1 VKRAYPRVDRG
12 EKSQLKQDK
21 PVRPKDAATL
31 ILLRGG
37 KSLPLVLLGR
47 RPMKS
52 RFMPGFFVFPGGK
65 FDRDDEFVGAR
76 YQLNEE
82 TTNLLSTRCSRRRAN
97 ALAWTAIRETWEE
110 TGLLVGLPAETGHE
124 DPAPG
129 EDGAMRAFKG
139 LGLKP
144 NTHALFYV
152 ARAITP
158 TSSPI
163 RYDTRFFVANGE
175 GLFGSLQDS
184 EELSDTA
191 WRPIADAFNDDA
203 IADVTKFALRQALK
217 HWTMPGSRQ
226 PYSVPTMH
234 RHHRRVVIRNVNA

>member
-1 VKRAYPRVDRG
+1 M
-12 EKSQLKQDK
+12 
-21 PVRPKDAATL
+21 
-31 ILLRGG
+31 
-37 KSLPLVLLGR
+37 PLVLLGR

-65 FDRDDEFVGAR
+65 FDHEDELVGALH
-76 YQLNEE
+76 QSNEK

-97 ALAWTAIRETWEE
+97 ALTWTAIRETWEE
-110 TGLLVGLPAETGHE
+110 TGLLIGLPAETRHE
-124 DPAPG
+124 DPASPQ
-129 EDGAMRAFKG
+129 DSAMQAFKN
-139 LGLKP
+139 LGLRP

-163 RYDTRFFVANGE
+163 RYDTRFFVADGE
-175 GLFGSLQDS
+175 SLFGSLQDS

-191 WRPIADAFNDDA
+191 WRPIADAYGDDA

-217 HWTMPGSRQ
+217 LWTMPQTRQ
-226 PYSVPTMH
+226 PSSVPTMH
-234 RHHRRVVIRNVNA
+234 RHRRRVVIRNVNA

>member
-1 VKRAYPRVDRG
+1 
-12 EKSQLKQDK
+12 
-21 PVRPKDAATL
+21 
-31 ILLRGG
+31 
-37 KSLPLVLLGR
+37 
-47 RPMKS
+47 MKS
-52 RFMPGFFVFPGGK
+52 RFMPGYFVFPGGK
-65 FDRDDEFVGAR
+65 FDREDELVGALH
-76 YQLNEE
+76 QSNEE

-110 TGLLVGLPAETGHE
+110 TGLLIGRPAESSHE
-124 DPAPG
+124 DSAPPQ
-129 EDGAMRAFKG
+129 DSAMQAFKN
-139 LGLKP
+139 LGLRP
-144 NTHALFYV
+144 NTHALLYV

-217 HWTMPGSRQ
+217 LWTMPQSRQ
-226 PYSVPTMH
+226 PSSVPTMH
-234 RHHRRVVIRNVNA
+234 RHRRRVVIRNVNA